1 MAKPESR
8 STPPDTTRVGD
19 LIKAKE
25 VLREDVVAAIATV
38 FDGKTTLPLPNGYE
52 LILPDLSKM
61 TPFAREAILSALIEG
76 RARNG

>member
-25 VLREDVVAAIATV
+25 LRVEEAIASL
-38 FDGKTTLPLPNGYE
+38 FNGRTTLSLPGGYE
-52 LILPDLSKM
+52 LILPEFSKLTAYTRTALL
-61 TPFAREAILSALIEG
+61 TPLIEG

>member
-25 VLREDVVAAIATV
+25 VLREDVVAAISTV

-61 TPFAREAILSALIEG
+61 TPFAREAILSTLIEVG
-76 RARNG
+76 AVKG